1 MPRKFWPTNSVMREG
16 PVKGWGRG
24 TDLVV
29 AISLIRSAQ
38 PSKARSSDRTRV
50 LSQSRRMVVIFW
62 EDILMVVWVV
72 VVGAGEKSE
81 VIQSGQRG
89 FV

>member
-50 LSQSRRMVVIFW
+50 LSQSRRMVVIWGGGGLATVRMGGGWGKRIPF
-62 EDILMVVWVV
+62 
-72 VVGAGEKSE
+72 GKT
-81 VIQSGQRG
+81 
-89 FV
+89 F